1 MARDFMDSFVCRK
14 DRNESPAFFLL
25 ILGTRYFIMVDM
37 NKGKRN
43 ALIEHR
49 KKQTKA
55 KDKRRAQRTAL
66 KTSAKK

>member
-1 MARDFMDSFVCRK
+1 
-14 DRNESPAFFLL
+14 
-25 ILGTRYFIMVDM
+25 M

-55 KDKRRAQRTAL
+55 KDQRRTQRAAL
-66 KTSAKK
+66 KATPKK

>member
-1 MARDFMDSFVCRK
+1 
-14 DRNESPAFFLL
+14 
-25 ILGTRYFIMVDM
+25 M

-55 KDKRRAQRTAL
+55 KDKRRAERAVA
-66 KTSAKK
+66 KTTKR